1 MDINKLS
8 IQERFY
14 IFLALFCMGIMVMN
28 YYFQVKIDRDIQQR
42 LEEMNKTS
50 KENFT
55 ANTIARS
62 MAIEHWKSMYN
73 AQKNYSELVEQQ
85 VDVVNEHWKK
95 EYIKVSDELF
105 DLKYTTNAVSK

>member
-42 LEEMNKTS
+42 LEEINKIS

-55 ANTIARS
+55 ANAIARS

>member
-1 MDINKLS
+1 MTKTPPGAFILFQNHLR
-8 IQERFY
+8 IQIPCFFTCP
-14 IFLALFCMGIMVMN
+14 I
-28 YYFQVKIDRDIQQR
+28 

-73 AQKNYSELVEQQ
+73 AQKHYSALIEQQ

>member
-42 LEEMNKTS
+42 LEEINKIS

-55 ANTIARS
+55 TNAIARS

-73 AQKNYSELVEQQ
+73 AQKHYSALIEQQ

>member
-42 LEEMNKTS
+42 LEEINKIS

-55 ANTIARS
+55 TNTIARS